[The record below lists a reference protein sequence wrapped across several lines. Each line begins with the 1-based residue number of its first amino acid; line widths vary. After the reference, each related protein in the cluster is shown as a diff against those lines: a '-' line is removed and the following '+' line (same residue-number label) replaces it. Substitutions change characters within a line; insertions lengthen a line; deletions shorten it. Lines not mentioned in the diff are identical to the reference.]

1 MFRWFKVFPHQY
13 LGFWLLGLVLFVIQ
27 EIPYMVMPLFHLQAN
42 PLMTMPESSLML
54 ERLEKLLGS
63 LCIALMIFLV
73 HEKASFFSVKSGR
86 EALFFWLSMGV
97 LLLNFFG
104 WALYFTGHQSLFV
117 IMAFLVAMPP
127 LYYVL
132 IGLWRSNGPLTVIG
146 CVFLVVHFVHV
157 WGNLRMRAV

>member
-13 LGFWLLGLVLFVIQ
+13 LGFWLLGLVLFIVQ

-42 PLMTMPESSLML
+42 PLMTMPESSLVL

-73 HEKASFFSVKSGR
+73 HENAAFFSVKPGIER
-86 EALFFWLSMGV
+86 LFFWLTMGV
-97 LLLNFFG
+97 LLMNFFG

-117 IMAFLVAMPP
+117 IMAFLVTMPP
-127 LYYVL
+127 LYYVFV
-132 IGLWRSNGPLTVIG
+132 GLWRNNGLLTVCG
-146 CVFLVVHFVHV
+146 CVFLVVHFLHV
-157 WGNLRMRAV
+157 WGNLRLG